1 MNQKMDADQSV
12 KITLTSQKRIY
23 GPPLRKRKTRK
34 VEAAKEM
41 RQLWKLRTY
50 TKHYNNE
57 TR

>member
-41 RQLWKLRTY
+41 R
-50 TKHYNNE
+50 
-57 TR
+57 